1 MLPEMRVHSFLDQVD
16 LVSHYVLASV
26 LFQDFDESTV
36 VATSGM

>member
-1 MLPEMRVHSFLDQVD
+1 MLPEMRVHSFLD
-16 LVSHYVLASV
+16 LVSHHVLARV